1 MKRVTQPPRRRKKKR
16 YTPII
21 TIIAAMVFITI
32 VIVLICVF
40 TIKPNSQETVAT
52 PESITSEITSNQS
65 EPGETIPPADSS
77 SNASSSG
84 TITMNTAH
92 FIPESA
98 EVDDTY
104 FSNTLFIG
112 NSITEGFK
120 EFSGLDTPTYEFN
133 DNKL

>member
-1 MKRVTQPPRRRKKKR
+1 MKRVTQPPRRKKKR

-77 SNASSSG
+77 SNASSRALISLDTSG
-84 TITMNTAH
+84 TVLSCSTILSSLSRSLIAKKR
-92 FIPESA
+92 FCS
-98 EVDDTY
+98 
-104 FSNTLFIG
+104 
-112 NSITEGFK
+112 
-120 EFSGLDTPTYEFN
+120 SGT
-133 DNKL
+133 

>member
-1 MKRVTQPPRRRKKKR
+1 MKRVTQPPRRKKKR

-84 TITMNTAH
+84 TPLQKDLKNFQVWIHQHIMK
-92 FIPESA
+92 
-98 EVDDTY
+98 VVV
-104 FSNTLFIG
+104 
-112 NSITEGFK
+112 
-120 EFSGLDTPTYEFN
+120 
-133 DNKL
+133 